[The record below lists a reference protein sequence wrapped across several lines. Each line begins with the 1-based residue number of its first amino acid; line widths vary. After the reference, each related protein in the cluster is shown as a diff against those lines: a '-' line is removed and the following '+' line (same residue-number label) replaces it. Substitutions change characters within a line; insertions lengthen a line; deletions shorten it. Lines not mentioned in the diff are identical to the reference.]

1 LPVALTKA
9 ELVDRATRW
18 GAKRKVE
25 FRESFLSEWTKQG
38 LVVDDDRNRG
48 DNDKKRPTYRY
59 GCRYYRRVLQV
70 LRLYARGIRSVD
82 QILILLSVGG
92 HGVKP
97 YEVREPL
104 IREFARAQAK
114 LNAMARSPRFDQ
126 HGDIPPK
133 HKESLARNLGE
144 ADKRFAEAGI
154 APNLD
159 QMIAA
164 IRAARSPDPESG
176 LRRLSDARDSD
187 PIVECLKMAM
197 GGFLATNPDFP
208 GEVERTISSASD
220 ADLLLVND
228 MIALARGV
236 LAWLARANPSPQVAG
251 FIDAILISFT
261 QPEFVASEFT
271 ILLTLLRRVPVEREP
286 MEEFIQFAIRGFS

>member
-1 LPVALTKA
+1 MPVALTKA
-9 ELVDRATRW
+9 ELVKRAAKW
-18 GAKRKVE
+18 GAKRKVG
-25 FRESFLSEWTKQG
+25 FRESFLNEWIKQG
-38 LVVDDDRNRG
+38 LVVDDDRDRG

-59 GCRYYRRVLQV
+59 GRRYYRRVLQV
-70 LRLYARGIRSVD
+70 LRLYARGIRSAD
-82 QILILLSVGG
+82 QILILLFVGG

-126 HGDIPPK
+126 DGDIPPK
-133 HKESLARNLGE
+133 HKQSLARRLGE
-144 ADKRFAEAGI
+144 PDKPFAEAGI

-164 IRAARSPDPESG
+164 IRAARSPDPNSG
-176 LRRLSDARDSD
+176 LRRHSNAPYSD
-187 PIVECLKMAM
+187 PIVECLKVAM
-197 GGFLATNPDFP
+197 GGFLAADPDVRS
-208 GEVERTISSASD
+208 EVESTIMSATD
-220 ADLLLVND
+220 ADLWLVND
-228 MIALARGV
+228 MIALARRFLV
-236 LAWLARANPSPQVAG
+236 WLKGTNPSPQIAG

-261 QPEFVASEFT
+261 QPEFVATEFA

>member
-9 ELVDRATRW
+9 ELVKRAAKW

-25 FRESFLSEWTKQG
+25 FRESLLKEWIKQR
-38 LVVDDDRNRG
+38 LVVDEDRDRG

-59 GCRYYRRVLQV
+59 GCRYCRRVLQV

-82 QILILLSVGG
+82 QILILLFVGG

-104 IREFARAQAK
+104 IREFARTQAK

-126 HGDIPPK
+126 DGQIPPK
-133 HKESLARNLGE
+133 HKQSLARNLGE
-144 ADKRFAEAGI
+144 PDKRFAEAGI

-176 LRRLSDARDSD
+176 LRRVTNTPSAD
-187 PIVECLKMAM
+187 PIVEALKMAM
-197 GGFLATNPDFP
+197 GGFLAADPEFP
-208 GEVERTISSASD
+208 GEVERTISGASD
-220 ADLLLVND
+220 PDLLLVND
-228 MIALARGV
+228 MIALARRFLV
-236 LAWLARANPSPQVAG
+236 WLKGTNPSPQIAG
-251 FIDAILISFT
+251 AVTPVIS
-261 QPEFVASEFT
+261 S
-271 ILLTLLRRVPVEREP
+271 R
-286 MEEFIQFAIRGFS
+286 